1 MIHRDS
7 TPRSVLLNYLA
18 AVDQLITED
27 PTSIGPYRLIAR
39 LGAGGMGLVY
49 LGRSEAGRTVAVKV
63 VQAEHAQHPEF
74 RRRFARE
81 VAAARR
87 VGGTWTAA
95 VLDADTE
102 AQVPWVATQY
112 IPGPDLTTVVAKDFG
127 PLPEHSV
134 RTLANRLAVAL
145 QSVHGAGLI
154 HRDLKPSNVLVTVD
168 GPRVIDFGIARA
180 MDSLAGDSLHTR
192 TGMLIGSP
200 GFMSPEQVR
209 GLELTPASDVFC
221 LGAVLVYAATGRLL
235 FGATETGLNAHLFRI
250 AEEEADLT
258 GVPESLVDLVRAC
271 LHKDPA
277 QRPTPAE
284 VAARTATDQ
293 DGEWLPGSVLAQLG
307 RHAAQLL
314 DFAPETRAAQPDPRI
329 PAQTQRPPQAQT
341 LPPPPAYTPTTPAD
355 LHPAPPGFAPSAGPV
370 PGARPPSPAP
380 AGVHGPHPRRWWGLA
395 VAALAQ
401 LLMLIGT
408 TTTNLA
414 LPSLY
419 ADLHPGVDD
428 LDSLSLASALA
439 FGALLLLGGHIT
451 DLLGRKRTLI
461 TGLVGYAVA
470 GAIGGSAPSFD
481 VLIGANVLRGAS
493 AALLSSA
500 VLALVSISFTD
511 PKERG
516 RAFGIYAAIAGGGT
530 AIGLFADGWLAE
542 SLSWRWCLYAGV
554 PLAVTAV
561 IGAAALVHDGPV
573 RSPARLDVPG
583 LLLGSGGLAALVYGF
598 GRAESRGW
606 TDLLVVL
613 LLVGGIVLLLVFAW
627 WETTTA
633 GPLLPPYV
641 FQDRNRVGSC
651 LALVF
656 IGMGMFALH
665 QVLTRYLQGA
675 LGYAPPQIGVA
686 LLPMAGAA
694 VIAATQVSARLY
706 RRLAPRVLI
715 VPGLVLTAIGLALL
729 TGLDADSAYATK
741 VLPGTLLIGF
751 GLGLAL
757 VPLFAT
763 ATGGIAPQDSGGA
776 SAMVNTAQ
784 QSAAWAAS
792 PLFGSI
798 LASAVTAR
806 LAHTS
811 DIPEALSKAA
821 ERGVLLSRQSL
832 PASLPSIVKE
842 TDRAVLG
849 GYSVILWW
857 AVGLTLLAGL
867 LAGLLVTAKPPSED
881 PGSR

>member
-1 MIHRDS
+1 M
-7 TPRSVLLNYLA
+7 
-18 AVDQLITED
+18 DQLITED
-27 PTSIGPYRLIAR
+27 PPRIGPYRLIAR

-74 RRRFARE
+74 RKRFARE

-102 AQVPWVATQY
+102 APVPWVATQY

-277 QRPTPAE
+277 QRPTPAD
-284 VAARTATDQ
+284 VAARTATDEG
-293 DGEWLPGSVLAQLG
+293 GEWLPGSVLAQLG

-329 PAQTQRPPQAQT
+329 PAQAQP

-355 LHPAPPGFAPSAGPV
+355 LHPAPPGFTPSAGPV
-370 PGARPPSPAP
+370 PGAWPPSPAP
-380 AGVHGPHPRRWWGLA
+380 ADVHGPHPRRWWGLA
-395 VAALAQ
+395 VAVLAQ
-401 LLMLIGT
+401 LLVLIGT
-408 TTTNLA
+408 TTTNMA
-414 LPSLY
+414 LPSIY
-419 ADLHPGVDD
+419 ADLGLAADD
-428 LDSLSLASALA
+428 LDSLPLASALA

-451 DLLGRKRTLI
+451 DLLGSKKTLI

-470 GAIGGSAPSFD
+470 CAIGGSAPSFG

-500 VLALVSISFTD
+500 VLALVSISFAD

-530 AIGLFADGWLAE
+530 AIGLFAGGWLID
-542 SLSWRWCLYAGV
+542 SQSWRWCFYAGV
-554 PLAVTAV
+554 PLAVAAV
-561 IGAAALVHDGPV
+561 ICVATLVHDGPV

-583 LLLGSGGLAALVYGF
+583 LLLGSVGLAALVYGF
-598 GRAESRGW
+598 GRAEPHGW
-606 TDLLVVL
+606 ADPLVVV
-613 LLVGGIVLLLVFAW
+613 LLVGGLALLLVFAW
-627 WETTTA
+627 WQTRTA
-633 GPLLPPYV
+633 NPLLPPYV

-651 LALVF
+651 LALAF
-656 IGMGMFALH
+656 IGMGTLVQH
-665 QVLTRYLQGA
+665 LVLTRYLQGA
-675 LGYAPPQIGVA
+675 LGYTSSRIGVA
-686 LLPMAGAA
+686 LLPMAGAVLVA
-694 VIAATQVSARLY
+694 STQVSARLY
-706 RRLAPRVLI
+706 RRLAPRSLI
-715 VPGLVLTAIGLALL
+715 VPGLVLAAIGLALL
-729 TGLDADSAYATK
+729 TGLDANSAYATK

-763 ATGGIAPQDSGGA
+763 ATGGIAPQDSGGT

-784 QSAAWAAS
+784 QSGGWAAM
-792 PLFGSI
+792 PLIGGI
-798 LASAVTAR
+798 LASAVSAR
-806 LAHTS
+806 LDHTS
-811 DIPEALSKAA
+811 GAPAGLTEAA
-821 ERGVLLSRQSL
+821 EQGVLLGGQNL
-832 PASLPSIVKE
+832 PASLSGVVKE
-842 TDRAVLG
+842 ADRAVLD

-867 LAGLLVTAKPPSED
+867 LAGLLVTATAPSGD
-881 PGSR
+881 TGSR

>member
-1 MIHRDS
+1 M
-7 TPRSVLLNYLA
+7 
-18 AVDQLITED
+18 DQLITED
-27 PTSIGPYRLIAR
+27 PTRIGPYRLIAR

-277 QRPTPAE
+277 QRPTPAD
-284 VAARTATDQ
+284 VAARTVTDQ

-314 DFAPETRAAQPDPRI
+314 DFAPETRTAQPGPRI
-329 PAQTQRPPQAQT
+329 PAQAQP
-341 LPPPPAYTPTTPAD
+341 LPPPPVYTPTTPAD
-355 LHPAPPGFAPSAGPV
+355 HRPAPPGFAPSAGPV
-370 PGARPPSPAP
+370 PGAWPPSPAP
-380 AGVHGPHPRRWWGLA
+380 ADVHGPHPRRWGGLA
-395 VAALAQ
+395 VAVLAQ
-401 LLMLIGT
+401 LLVLIGT
-408 TTTNLA
+408 TTTNMA
-414 LPSLY
+414 LPSIY
-419 ADLHPGVDD
+419 ADLHLAADD
-428 LDSLSLASALA
+428 LDSLPLASALA

-451 DLLGRKRTLI
+451 DLIGRKRTLI

-470 GAIGGSAPSFD
+470 GVIGGLSPSFGVLIAAD
-481 VLIGANVLRGAS
+481 VLQGAS

-500 VLALVSISFTD
+500 VLALVSTDFTG

-516 RAFGIYAAIAGGGT
+516 RAFGIYAAIAGSGT
-530 AIGLFADGWLAE
+530 AIGLFGGGWLAE
-542 SLSWRWCLYAGV
+542 SMSWRWCFYAGV
-554 PLAVTAV
+554 PLAVTAA

-583 LLLGSGGLAALVYGF
+583 LLLGSVGLATLVYGF

-613 LLVGGIVLLLVFAW
+613 LLVGGLALLLVFAW
-627 WETTTA
+627 WQTATTS
-633 GPLLPPYV
+633 PLLPPYV

-651 LALVF
+651 LALAF

-665 QVLTRYLQGA
+665 LILTRYLQGA
-675 LGYAPPQIGVA
+675 LGYAPSQIGVA
-686 LLPMAGAA
+686 LLPMAGAV

-729 TGLDADSAYATK
+729 TGLDAKSAYATQ

-751 GLGLAL
+751 GLGLAF

-763 ATGGIAPQDSGGA
+763 ATGEISPQDSGGA
-776 SAMVNTAQ
+776 SAMVNMAQ
-784 QSAAWAAS
+784 QSGGWAAS
-792 PLFGSI
+792 PLFGGI
-798 LASAVTAR
+798 LASVVSAQLDHMSGAPEGLTKAV
-806 LAHTS
+806 
-811 DIPEALSKAA
+811 EQ
-821 ERGVLLSRQSL
+821 GVLLSRQNL
-832 PASLPSIVKE
+832 PAALSDVVRE
-842 TDRAVLG
+842 TDKAVLG

-867 LAGLLVTAKPPSED
+867 LAGLLVTAEAPSGD
-881 PGSR
+881 PDSR

>member
-1 MIHRDS
+1 M
-7 TPRSVLLNYLA
+7 
-18 AVDQLITED
+18 DQLITED

-102 AQVPWVATQY
+102 APVPWVATQY

-258 GVPESLVDLVRAC
+258 GVPDSLVGLVRAC

-277 QRPTPAE
+277 QRPTPAD

-293 DGEWLPGSVLAQLG
+293 GGEWLPGSVLAQLG

-314 DFAPETRAAQPDPRI
+314 DFAPETRTAQPDPRI
-329 PAQTQRPPQAQT
+329 PAQANRPPQPQP

-370 PGARPPSPAP
+370 PGAWPPSPAP
-380 AGVHGPHPRRWWGLA
+380 ADVRGPHPRRWWGLA
-395 VAALAQ
+395 VAVLAQ
-401 LLMLIGT
+401 LLVLIGT
-408 TTTNLA
+408 TTTNMA
-414 LPSLY
+414 LPSIY
-419 ADLHPGVDD
+419 ADLGLGADD
-428 LDSLSLASALA
+428 LDSLPLASALA

-451 DLLGRKRTLI
+451 DLIGRKRTLI

-470 GAIGGSAPSFD
+470 GVIGGLSPSFG
-481 VLIGANVLRGAS
+481 VLIGANVLQGAS

-500 VLALVSISFTD
+500 VLALVSAGFTD

-530 AIGLFADGWLAE
+530 AIGLFAGGWLID
-542 SLSWRWCLYAGV
+542 SLSWRWCFYAGV
-554 PLAVTAV
+554 PLAVTAA

-583 LLLGSGGLAALVYGF
+583 LLLGSVGLAALVYGF
-598 GRAESRGW
+598 GRAEPRGKM
-606 TDLLVVL
+606 DLLVVV
-613 LLVGGIVLLLVFAW
+613 LLVGGLALLLVFAW
-627 WETTTA
+627 WQTRTTN
-633 GPLLPPYV
+633 PLLPPYV
-641 FQDRNRVGSC
+641 FKDRNRVGSC
-651 LALVF
+651 LALAF
-656 IGMGMFALH
+656 FGMGMLVQH
-665 QVLTRYLQGA
+665 LVLTRYLQGA
-675 LGYAPPQIGVA
+675 LGYTPSQIGVA
-686 LLPMAGAA
+686 LLPMAGAV
-694 VIAATQVSARLY
+694 VIASTQVSARLY
-706 RRLAPRVLI
+706 RRLAPRGLI
-715 VPGLVLTAIGLALL
+715 VPGLVLAAIGLALL
-729 TGLDADSAYATK
+729 TGLDSDSAYATQ

-751 GLGLAL
+751 GLGLAF

-763 ATGGIAPQDSGGA
+763 ATGGIAPQDSGGT

-784 QSAAWAAS
+784 QSGGWAAM
-792 PLFGSI
+792 PLFGGI
-798 LASAVTAR
+798 LASAVSAR
-806 LAHTS
+806 LDHTS
-811 DIPEALSKAA
+811 GAPEGLTEAA
-821 ERGVLLSRQSL
+821 EQGFLLSQQNL
-832 PASLPSIVKE
+832 PASLPSVVRE
-842 TDRAVLG
+842 ADRAVLG

-867 LAGLLVTAKPPSED
+867 LAGLLVTAKAPSGD
-881 PGSR
+881 AGSR

>member
-1 MIHRDS
+1 M
-7 TPRSVLLNYLA
+7 
-18 AVDQLITED
+18 DQLITED
-27 PTSIGPYRLIAR
+27 PLSIGPYRLIAR

-74 RRRFARE
+74 RKRFARE

-102 AQVPWVATQY
+102 ALVPWVATQY

-180 MDSLAGDSLHTR
+180 MDTLAGDSLHTR

-277 QRPTPAE
+277 QRPTPTD
-284 VAARTATDQ
+284 VATRRATDQ

-314 DFAPETRAAQPDPRI
+314 DFAPETRATQPDPRI
-329 PAQTQRPPQAQT
+329 PAQAQP

-355 LHPAPPGFAPSAGPV
+355 ARPAPPGFAPSAGPA
-370 PGARPPSPAP
+370 PGARPASPAP
-380 AGVHGPHPRRWWGLA
+380 ADVHGPHPRRWWGLA
-395 VAALAQ
+395 VAVLAQ
-401 LLMLIGT
+401 LLVLIGT
-408 TTTNLA
+408 TTTNVA
-414 LPSLY
+414 LPSIY
-419 ADLHPGVDD
+419 ADLHPGADD
-428 LDSLSLASALA
+428 LDSLPLASALA

-470 GAIGGSAPSFD
+470 SAIGGSAPSFD
-481 VLIGANVLRGAS
+481 VLIGADVLRGAS

-516 RAFGIYAAIAGGGT
+516 RAFGIYAAIVGGGT
-530 AIGLFADGWLAE
+530 AIGLFTDGWLAE

-554 PLAVTAV
+554 PLAVAAV
-561 IGAAALVHDGPV
+561 FGVAALVHDGPV

-583 LLLGSGGLAALVYGF
+583 LLLGSVGLVALVYGF

-606 TDLLVVL
+606 TDLLVVVL
-613 LLVGGIVLLLVFAW
+613 FVGGIILLLAFAW
-627 WETTTA
+627 WQTATTS
-633 GPLLPPYV
+633 PLLPPYV

-675 LGYAPPQIGVA
+675 LGYAPSQIGTG

-715 VPGLVLTAIGLALL
+715 APGLALTAIGLALL
-729 TGLDADSAYATK
+729 TGLGADSTYADQ
-741 VLPGTLLIGF
+741 VLPGTLLVGF
-751 GLGLAL
+751 GLGLAF

-763 ATGGIAPQDSGGA
+763 ATGGIAPQDSGGTA
-776 SAMVNTAQ
+776 AMVNTAQ
-784 QSAAWAAS
+784 QSAVWAAS
-792 PLFGSI
+792 PLFGGI
-798 LASAVTAR
+798 LASAVSAR
-806 LAHTS
+806 LDHTS
-811 DIPEALSKAA
+811 AIPEGLTKAA
-821 ERGVLLSRQSL
+821 EQGVLLGGQNL
-832 PASLPSIVKE
+832 PASLSGVVKE
-842 TDRAVLG
+842 ADRAVLD
-849 GYSVILWW
+849 GYSVTLWW

-867 LAGLLVTAKPPSED
+867 LAGLLVTAKAPSGD